1 MVTIATRLLGILIT
15 TLALFTAVTC
25 HADCFDAAAKYQRVS
40 PTVLRAIAQVESQNN
55 PHAINRNR
63 NGTVD
68 LGVMQ
73 INSIHLR
80 ELNKYGIHRRDLMN
94 SCKNIYTGAW
104 LLRQKVDRYGNTW
117 KAIGS
122 YHSETP
128 ALRRQYARLV
138 QREVRT
144 MDVMRLASN

>member
-1 MVTIATRLLGILIT
+1 MVTTTRTLGILIAVF
-15 TLALFTAVTC
+15 ALFASVTC
-25 HADCFDAAAKYQRVS
+25 HADCFDAAARYQRVS
-40 PTVLRAIAQVESQNN
+40 PKVLRAIAAVESGNN
-55 PHAINRNR
+55 KNALHRNR

-80 ELNKYGIHRRDLMN
+80 ELNKHGIHRRDLMN

-104 LLRQKVDRYGNTW
+104 LLRQKMDRYGNTW